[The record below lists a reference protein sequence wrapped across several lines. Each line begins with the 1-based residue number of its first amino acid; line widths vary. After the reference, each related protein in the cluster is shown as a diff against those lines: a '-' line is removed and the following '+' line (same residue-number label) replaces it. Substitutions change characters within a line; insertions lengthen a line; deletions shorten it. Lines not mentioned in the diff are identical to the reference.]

1 MPLPQ
6 TMHFRAPTGNRKL
19 ALSSGLAATASSCE
33 VFHSLITTKTPEN
46 LKSLTND
53 PRRLLKN
60 ESSLSE
66 KLNLNQAR
74 YDEILLHEL
83 VRFGGKMFH
92 EESRRLA
99 KLGFAS
105 ITFIL
110 RCSPSQLLRQSL
122 RERYFHPRPRL
133 SPRPPQGRLSV
144 RPCVNPVFPAPV
156 FSDCLLVSGVI
167 GFAL

>member
-1 MPLPQ
+1 M
-6 TMHFRAPTGNRKL
+6 
-19 ALSSGLAATASSCE
+19 
-33 VFHSLITTKTPEN
+33 ITTETPGN
-46 LKSLTND
+46 LKSLTNN
-53 PRRLLKN
+53 PRRLFKN

-99 KLGFAS
+99 KLGFAP

-110 RCSPSQLLRQSL
+110 RCSPSRLLRQSL
-122 RERYFHPRPRL
+122 RERYVHLRPGL
-133 SPRPPQGRLSV
+133 SPRQPQGRLSV
-144 RPCVNPVFPAPV
+144 RPCVNPIFLRLPSGLRCDRVRALAASRMV
-156 FSDCLLVSGVI
+156 FSDAYYPQFGSLSAANLQAGFLRSSSGFLV
-167 GFAL
+167 